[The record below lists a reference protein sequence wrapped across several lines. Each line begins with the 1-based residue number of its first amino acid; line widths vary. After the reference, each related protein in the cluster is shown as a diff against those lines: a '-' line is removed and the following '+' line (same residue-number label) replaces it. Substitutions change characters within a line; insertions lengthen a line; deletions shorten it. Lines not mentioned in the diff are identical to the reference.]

1 VVIVTG
7 DAGVTCLA
15 MLTPSRFRELT
26 CSTLIIRREND
37 IVVRKQADMI
47 EIVLLSN
54 DPRIRSR
61 KHK

>member
-1 VVIVTG
+1 MIVTG

-15 MLTPSRFRELT
+15 MFTSSGFRELT
-26 CSTLIIRREND
+26 GSTLIIQREND